1 MSQRLWFKIG
11 EAAELVGVSPRE
23 VRYWEK
29 IIPEL
34 RPRRSKGNLRYYHQ
48 DDLPR
53 LRIIA
58 VWIKQGFTVAD
69 CRELL
74 QTGCITRDLGM
85 DVESFGG
92 HNQEEAHAQAPQPT
106 KRKSEPGPGGGEET
120 HAESTAIDLSAP
132 ISPQFREHLREI
144 IDSMKNL
151 LSHLQKP
158 VS

>member
-58 VWIKQGFTVAD
+58 AWIKQGFTVAD

-74 QTGCITRDLGM
+74 RTGCITRDLGM

-92 HNQEEAHAQAPQPT
+92 HDLEEAQALAPQPA
-106 KRKSEPGPGGGEET
+106 KRKSESAPGVGAET
-120 HAESTAIDLSAP
+120 HAESTETDLSAS
-132 ISPQFREHLREI
+132 ISPQFREQLREI

-151 LSHLQKP
+151 LSRLQKP